1 MSRKYT
7 KVEQLAEEIRRLHE
21 EGKTYREI
29 GEQYGLTKKQVADLM
44 RRQRRKQRL
53 IEHGYLIRPKGR
65 PRKEPED
72 EVIRVQNE
80 LARLRM
86 QVELLQNF
94 LYEVGRR

>member
-7 KVEQLAEEIRRLHE
+7 KVEQLAEGIRRLHE

-44 RRQRRKQRL
+44 KRQRRKQRL

-72 EVIRVQNE
+72 DAVRVQNE

>member
-1 MSRKYT
+1 MGRKYT
-7 KVEQLAEEIRRLHE
+7 KVEHPATEIQRPHE

-29 GEQYGLTKKQVADLM
+29 GERYGLSSKQVEELM
-44 RRQRRKQRL
+44 KRQRRKQRL

-65 PRKEPED
+65 SRKEPEN
-72 EVIRVQNE
+72 EAIRIQNE
-80 LARLRM
+80 LVRLRM

>member
-7 KVEQLAEEIRRLHE
+7 KVEHLATEIQRLHE
-21 EGKTYREI
+21 DGKTYREI
-29 GEQYGLTKKQVADLM
+29 GEQYGLSKKQVADLM
-44 RRQRRKQRL
+44 KRQRRKQRL

-65 PRKEPED
+65 PRKEPEN
-72 EVIRVQNE
+72 EAVRVQNE

-94 LYEVGRR
+94 LCEAGRR

>member
-7 KVEQLAEEIRRLHE
+7 KVEQLAGGVQRLHE
-21 EGKTYREI
+21 DGKTYREI

-44 RRQRRKQRL
+44 KRQRRKQRL

-72 EVIRVQNE
+72 DAVRVQNE